1 MSKLKQKL
9 DNKYTKISLYAIG
22 TLVITFILCTLLSLS
37 GGFFRRFFHII
48 GLVLKPFIAGGIIA
62 YLFEPLIQ
70 RIEKMLKFKN
80 ARPVAVFGTLLII
93 VLLIIALLFTVFAFI
108 SNQVQEI
115 HFDDIGTLISN
126 FSEQLND
133 VWERAQQWL
142 ANHDINLGKIT
153 GGVSGFISGL
163 TGTASDIG
171 ELAVTISV
179 NDLASAGA
187 EPIGILLTVLL
198 TPRMREAKL
207 KAIME
212 QVDAA
217 CKRYNVQ
224 VIGGHTEVTEAVNQ
238 PLISVTAVGKV
249 KKGQMISTGGAKP
262 GMDIVLTKWIGLEG
276 TSIIA
281 KDHEKELLERLPQSL
296 IDTAKGFDQYLSVLP
311 ESRIAVEHG
320 VAAMHDVTEGGIFGA
335 LWEMGEASGVGLDV
349 DLKAIPVKQETIEVC
364 EFFGINPYELISS
377 GAMLIATDD
386 GNGLVRKL
394 RDAGVASAII
404 GKSNSSND
412 KRVIN
417 GDEERFLEPPKTDV
431 LYNVH

>member
-1 MSKLKQKL
+1 MEIGKLKE
-9 DNKYTKISLYAIG
+9 S
-22 TLVITFILCTLLSLS
+22 
-37 GGFFRRFFHII
+37 
-48 GLVLKPFIAGGIIA
+48 VLKRSVIKQLHVKRPEVGNGPGIGEDCA
-62 YLFEPLIQ
+62 
-70 RIEKMLKFKN
+70 
-80 ARPVAVFGTLLII
+80 TLQVGPDEEI
-93 VLLIIALLFTVFAFI
+93 VMSTDPI
-108 SNQVQEI
+108 
-115 HFDDIGTLISN
+115 
-126 FSEQLND
+126 
-133 VWERAQQWL
+133 
-142 ANHDINLGKIT
+142 
-153 GGVSGFISGL
+153 

-171 ELAVTISV
+171 KLAVTVSI

-212 QVDAA
+212 QVDNA

-224 VIGGHTEVTEAVNQ
+224 VMGGHTEVTEAVNQ

-249 KKGQMISTGGAKP
+249 KKGCMVSTGGAKP
-262 GMDIVLTKWIGLEG
+262 DMDIVITKWIGLEG

-281 KDHEKELLERLPQSL
+281 KDHEEELLTRLPQGL

-311 ESRIAVEHG
+311 ESRVAVEHG
-320 VAAMHDVTEGGIFGA
+320 VAAMHDITEGGIFGA
-335 LWEMGEASGVGLDV
+335 LWEMGEASGVGIDV

-377 GAMLIATDD
+377 GSMLIATND

-394 RDAGVASAII
+394 ADAGVAAAII

-412 KRVIN
+412 KRVIS
-417 GDEERFLEPPKTDV
+417 GDEVRFLEPPKADA
-431 LYNVH
+431 LYSVERN

>member
-1 MSKLKQKL
+1 MEIGKLPE
-9 DNKYTKISLYAIG
+9 S
-22 TLVITFILCTLLSLS
+22 
-37 GGFFRRFFHII
+37 
-48 GLVLKPFIAGGIIA
+48 VLKRSVIKQLHVKRPEVGAGPGIGEDCATVQIGPD
-62 YLFEPLIQ
+62 E
-70 RIEKMLKFKN
+70 EM
-80 ARPVAVFGTLLII
+80 
-93 VLLIIALLFTVFAFI
+93 VLSTDPI
-108 SNQVQEI
+108 
-115 HFDDIGTLISN
+115 
-126 FSEQLND
+126 
-133 VWERAQQWL
+133 
-142 ANHDINLGKIT
+142 
-153 GGVSGFISGL
+153 

-207 KAIME
+207 KAIMQ

-224 VIGGHTEVTEAVNQ
+224 VIGGHTEVTDAVTQ

-249 KKGQMISTGGAKP
+249 KKGQMVSTGGAKP
-262 GMDIVLTKWIGLEG
+262 DMDLVLTKWIGLEG

-281 KDHEKELLERLPQSL
+281 KDYEEQLLTKLPESL
-296 IDTAKGFDQYLSVLP
+296 VETAKSFDKYLSVLP
-311 ESRIAVEHG
+311 ESRIAVQHG

-335 LWEMGEASGVGLDV
+335 LWEMGEASGIGLEV
-349 DLKAIPVKQETIEVC
+349 DLKSIPVKQETIEVC

-377 GAMLIATDD
+377 GAMLIATED

-394 RDAGVASAII
+394 NEAGIASAII

-412 KRVIN
+412 KRVLS
-417 GDEERFLEPPKTDV
+417 GDEVRFLEPPKADA
-431 LYNVH
+431 LYAVNSNI

>member
-1 MSKLKQKL
+1 MEIGKLKE
-9 DNKYTKISLYAIG
+9 S
-22 TLVITFILCTLLSLS
+22 
-37 GGFFRRFFHII
+37 
-48 GLVLKPFIAGGIIA
+48 VLKRSVIKQLHVKRPEVGNGPGIGEDCA
-62 YLFEPLIQ
+62 
-70 RIEKMLKFKN
+70 
-80 ARPVAVFGTLLII
+80 TLQVGPDEEI
-93 VLLIIALLFTVFAFI
+93 VMSTDPI
-108 SNQVQEI
+108 
-115 HFDDIGTLISN
+115 
-126 FSEQLND
+126 
-133 VWERAQQWL
+133 
-142 ANHDINLGKIT
+142 
-153 GGVSGFISGL
+153 

-171 ELAVTISV
+171 ELAVTVSI

-212 QVDAA
+212 QVDNA

-224 VIGGHTEVTEAVNQ
+224 VMGGHTEVTEAVNQ

-249 KKGQMISTGGAKP
+249 KKGCMVSTGGAKP
-262 GMDIVLTKWIGLEG
+262 DMDIVITKWIGLEG

-281 KDHEKELLERLPQSL
+281 KDHEEELLTRLPQGL

-311 ESRIAVEHG
+311 ESRVAVEHG
-320 VAAMHDVTEGGIFGA
+320 VAAMHDITEGGIFGA
-335 LWEMGEASGVGLDV
+335 LWEMGEASGVGIDV

-377 GAMLIATDD
+377 GSMLIATND

-394 RDAGVASAII
+394 ADAGVAAAII

-412 KRVIN
+412 KRVIS
-417 GDEERFLEPPKTDV
+417 GDEVRFLEPPKADA
-431 LYNVH
+431 LYSVPNVERK

>member
-1 MSKLKQKL
+1 MEIGKLKE
-9 DNKYTKISLYAIG
+9 S
-22 TLVITFILCTLLSLS
+22 
-37 GGFFRRFFHII
+37 
-48 GLVLKPFIAGGIIA
+48 VLKRSVIKQLHVKRPEVGNGPGIGEDCA
-62 YLFEPLIQ
+62 
-70 RIEKMLKFKN
+70 
-80 ARPVAVFGTLLII
+80 TLQVGPDEEI
-93 VLLIIALLFTVFAFI
+93 VMSTDPI
-108 SNQVQEI
+108 
-115 HFDDIGTLISN
+115 
-126 FSEQLND
+126 
-133 VWERAQQWL
+133 
-142 ANHDINLGKIT
+142 
-153 GGVSGFISGL
+153 

-171 ELAVTISV
+171 ELAVTVSI

-212 QVDAA
+212 QVDNA

-224 VIGGHTEVTEAVNQ
+224 VMGGHTEVTEAVNQ

-249 KKGQMISTGGAKP
+249 KKGCMVSTGGAKP
-262 GMDIVLTKWIGLEG
+262 DMDIVITKWIGLEG

-281 KDHEKELLERLPQSL
+281 KDHEEELLSRLPQGL

-311 ESRIAVEHG
+311 ESRVAVEHG
-320 VAAMHDVTEGGIFGA
+320 VAAMHDITEGGIFGA
-335 LWEMGEASGVGLDV
+335 LWEMGEASGVGIDV

-377 GAMLIATDD
+377 GSMLIATND

-394 RDAGVASAII
+394 ADAGVAAAII

-412 KRVIN
+412 KRVIS
-417 GDEERFLEPPKTDV
+417 GDEVRFLEPPKADA
-431 LYNVH
+431 LYSVPNVERK

>member
-1 MSKLKQKL
+1 MEIGKLKE
-9 DNKYTKISLYAIG
+9 S
-22 TLVITFILCTLLSLS
+22 
-37 GGFFRRFFHII
+37 
-48 GLVLKPFIAGGIIA
+48 VLKRSVIKQLHVKRPEVGNGPGIGEDCA
-62 YLFEPLIQ
+62 
-70 RIEKMLKFKN
+70 
-80 ARPVAVFGTLLII
+80 TLQVGPDEEI
-93 VLLIIALLFTVFAFI
+93 VMSTDPI
-108 SNQVQEI
+108 
-115 HFDDIGTLISN
+115 
-126 FSEQLND
+126 
-133 VWERAQQWL
+133 
-142 ANHDINLGKIT
+142 
-153 GGVSGFISGL
+153 

-171 ELAVTISV
+171 ELAVTVSI

-212 QVDAA
+212 QVDNA

-224 VIGGHTEVTEAVNQ
+224 VMGGHTEVTEAVNQ

-249 KKGQMISTGGAKP
+249 KKGCMVSTGGAKP
-262 GMDIVLTKWIGLEG
+262 DMDIVITKWIGLEG

-281 KDHEKELLERLPQSL
+281 KDHEEDLLTRLPQGL

-311 ESRIAVEHG
+311 ESRVAVEHG
-320 VAAMHDVTEGGIFGA
+320 VAAMHDITEGGIFGA
-335 LWEMGEASGVGLDV
+335 LWEMGEASGVGIDV

-377 GAMLIATDD
+377 GSMLIATND

-394 RDAGVASAII
+394 ADAGVAAAII

-412 KRVIN
+412 KRVIS
-417 GDEERFLEPPKTDV
+417 GDEVRFLEPPKADA
-431 LYNVH
+431 LYSVERN

>member
-1 MSKLKQKL
+1 MEIGKLPE
-9 DNKYTKISLYAIG
+9 S
-22 TLVITFILCTLLSLS
+22 
-37 GGFFRRFFHII
+37 
-48 GLVLKPFIAGGIIA
+48 VLKRSVIKQLHVKRPEVGAGPGIGEDCATVQIGPD
-62 YLFEPLIQ
+62 E
-70 RIEKMLKFKN
+70 EM
-80 ARPVAVFGTLLII
+80 
-93 VLLIIALLFTVFAFI
+93 VLSTDPI
-108 SNQVQEI
+108 
-115 HFDDIGTLISN
+115 
-126 FSEQLND
+126 
-133 VWERAQQWL
+133 
-142 ANHDINLGKIT
+142 
-153 GGVSGFISGL
+153 

-207 KAIME
+207 KAIMQ

-224 VIGGHTEVTEAVNQ
+224 VIGGHTEVTDAVTQ

-249 KKGQMISTGGAKP
+249 KKGQMVSTGGAKP
-262 GMDIVLTKWIGLEG
+262 DMDLVLTKWIGLEG

-281 KDHEKELLERLPQSL
+281 KDYEEQLLTKLPESL
-296 IDTAKGFDQYLSVLP
+296 VETAKSFDKYLSVLP
-311 ESRIAVEHG
+311 ESQIAVQHG

-335 LWEMGEASGVGLDV
+335 LWEMGEASGIGLDV
-349 DLKAIPVKQETIEVC
+349 DLKSIPVKQETIEVC

-377 GAMLIATDD
+377 GAMLIATED

-394 RDAGVASAII
+394 NEAGIASAII

-412 KRVIN
+412 KRVLS
-417 GDEERFLEPPKTDV
+417 GDEVRFLEPPKADA
-431 LYNVH
+431 LYAVNSNI